1 MNDKNEMINCR
12 ESLRKRKKKKKKKGK
27 SPTTYSQF
35 RSTRTKTASINKCT
49 SFA

>member
-12 ESLRKRKKKKKKKGK
+12 ESLRKRKKKKKGK

>member
-1 MNDKNEMINCR
+1 MRKWDKNRRETINYR
-12 ESLRKRKKKKKKKGK
+12 ESLNEKKKK